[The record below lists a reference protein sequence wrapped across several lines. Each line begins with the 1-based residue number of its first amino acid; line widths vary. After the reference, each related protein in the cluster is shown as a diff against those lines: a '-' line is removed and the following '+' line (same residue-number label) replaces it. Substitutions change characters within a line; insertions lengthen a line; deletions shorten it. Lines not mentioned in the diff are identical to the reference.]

1 LLTVGKQAEYV
12 SCAPSVQ
19 TALTAGDYGTQAL
32 FKSYDMFITTITLD
46 FLFVNSKV

>member
-1 LLTVGKQAEYV
+1 LLTVGKQAEHV
-12 SCAPSVQ
+12 SCAQSVQ

-46 FLFVNSKV
+46 LLFVNSNV